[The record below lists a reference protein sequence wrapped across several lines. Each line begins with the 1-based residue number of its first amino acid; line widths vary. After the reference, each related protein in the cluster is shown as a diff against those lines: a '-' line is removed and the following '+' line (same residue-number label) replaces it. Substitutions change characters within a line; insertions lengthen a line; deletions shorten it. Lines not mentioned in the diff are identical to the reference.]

1 MKKAKIAFAVTGVI
15 AFLGITV
22 QYITLN
28 AKYPEPAEHIAE
40 PGEEMKADPYSF
52 TLKDWKWSDG
62 SIVDDIL
69 PGYELLL
76 YSDGKGYPPEKEKIA
91 LATVEICKN
100 AEDDSYLDL
109 TNIAFE
115 MGAWHNQWDNELF
128 EALNGKNSLFLR
140 LDEGE
145 KKEIIFPIAMFD
157 FQFTGKEWENIEARK
172 VNIVIA
178 CYPEKYVL
186 QGLSH

>member
-1 MKKAKIAFAVTGVI
+1 MKKTKIAFAVTGGI
-15 AFLGITV
+15 ALLGMI

-28 AKYPEPAEHIAE
+28 AKYPEPEEHIVE
-40 PGEEMKADPYSF
+40 FGEVMRIENYSF
-52 TLKDWKWSDG
+52 SLKDWKWSDG

-76 YSDGKGYPPEKEKIA
+76 YSDGRGYPSEKEKIA

-128 EALNGKNSLFLR
+128 EALNGKDSLVLS
-140 LDEGE
+140 LSEGE

-157 FQFTGKEWENIEARK
+157 FQFTRKEWENIEARK
-172 VNIVIA
+172 VNIVVT

-186 QGLSH
+186 QGAIG